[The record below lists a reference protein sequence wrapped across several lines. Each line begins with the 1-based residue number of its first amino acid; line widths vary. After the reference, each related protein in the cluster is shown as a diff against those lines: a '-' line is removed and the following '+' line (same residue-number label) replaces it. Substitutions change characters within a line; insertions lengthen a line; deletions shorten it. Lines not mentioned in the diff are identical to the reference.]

1 MLICNPFGFGVLSK
15 TATFGWLFNARAASF
30 ERNTVH
36 RCARSPNQNQGGGGT
51 VGCHLAEIDKEW
63 GKCFYIYTVTEL

>member
-51 VGCHLAEIDKEW
+51 VGSEDPAFNCLVGI
-63 GKCFYIYTVTEL
+63 CFESG

>member
-36 RCARSPNQNQGGGGT
+36 RCARSPNQNHGVWGYGGVILYPNAFGVAKSTGG
-51 VGCHLAEIDKEW
+51 VRHRR
-63 GKCFYIYTVTEL
+63 